1 VAGLLTDKCI
11 DPAIKDGGRPR
22 LPYDL
27 PARSLHGC
35 QPRAAWEVLACSQGY
50 CDQTTV
56 AVLPLI
62 LPCAHPSCG

>member
-1 VAGLLTDKCI
+1 MAGLLTDKCI
-11 DPAIKDGGRPR
+11 DPAIKDGADRGYRMTC
-22 LPYDL
+22 
-27 PARSLHGC
+27 LHDPC
-35 QPRAAWEVLACSQGY
+35 MAVNPEQHEEVLACSQGY